1 LYPIKT
7 HVHQSHTRTPKTMNK
22 TMETKEII
30 LVTYPNGHTEAYY
43 RHDPALLELFICEH
57 DIIEDVI
64 VAELKQPKEEK

>member
-1 LYPIKT
+1 MSFLINYTTQHKE
-7 HVHQSHTRTPKTMNK
+7 NK

-30 LVTYPNGHTEAYY
+30 VVTYPNGHTEAYY

-64 VAELKQPKEEK
+64 VAELKQPKEETKENG

>member
-1 LYPIKT
+1 MSFLINYT
-7 HVHQSHTRTPKTMNK
+7 TQHQENK

-30 LVTYPNGHTEAYY
+30 VVTYPNGHTEAYY